1 MKYKLKL
8 IFVFLILLS
17 SQLAKSDERAS
28 LATIYAD
35 VLIYRPIGFALT
47 VTGTALFVAVSPML
61 AIANIAPPHDAFDDS
76 LEMLVMT
83 PFNFTFDRPL
93 GVMRPDGNGI
103 YQRR

>member
-17 SQLAKSDERAS
+17 SQLAKSDERVS
-28 LATIYAD
+28 LVTIYGD

-47 VTGTALFVAVSPML
+47 VTGTALFVAITPML
-61 AIANIAPPHDAFDDS
+61 AIANLAPPHDAFDDS
-76 LEMLVMT
+76 SEMLVMT
-83 PFNFTFDRPL
+83 PFNFTFNRPL
-93 GVMRPDGNGI
+93 GAMWRDGNGV